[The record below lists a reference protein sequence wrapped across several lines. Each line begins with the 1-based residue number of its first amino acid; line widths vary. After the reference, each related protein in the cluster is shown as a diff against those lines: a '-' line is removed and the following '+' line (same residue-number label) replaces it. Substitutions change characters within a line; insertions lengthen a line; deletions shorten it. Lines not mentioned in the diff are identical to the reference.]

1 MLKQKNILFQFFL
14 IIVLSI
20 FEKTFN
26 RKTLY
31 IPGVT
36 ISTRMDS
43 TLIELPY
50 ESPSLIP
57 GWSNLQNIYSDK
69 DGEILTKITNFV
81 EYWGDI
87 IGYLP
92 PAIQYALIKSI
103 SDDALSGNNT
113 APIFDYNK
121 FIDLMSEKV
130 GDNDEIR
137 IKLIWD
143 SLFDYVKKEQER
155 IPLGLGCLQK
165 VAEQYGTKNKRNAEL
180 LQSVTKSIS
189 NIIEQQIDLINAEY
203 EFIYKVGKILNN
215 RLKYFF
221 NFTIDKFNVL
231 DSNTNNFID
240 VQHKR
245 FKFDSGDDITS
256 DLLNVFKKKN
266 EFNKLLAKNSLLAQA
281 NIGQME
287 GCIEDKKNNE
297 NAGVSSYQ
305 GNSTLMKKRGEYV
318 AHSKANGT
326 RSDRKTQNGYL
337 LNFGFGLGR
346 ELIPGQSPHK
356 NLIPY
361 KYYQYIEELKSL
373 SIKMNNDTEF
383 ITPAE
388 ELSKILNDV
397 TRYDEFED
405 GLIINIFK
413 SSEDSSFIENI
424 TTFYSIFSS
433 PYTYINSTAFFIQY
447 SNSLYTITKYGE
459 ELESIATLSNSSNH
473 LTSDD
478 YSSYKGVIGIYNNN
492 TFIVSYAVKKQDGTT
507 VYEISL
513 NGNKVKNNDNE
524 LISQTLN
531 ACFGVIYS
539 GGKNDKD
546 VCRNVFKE
554 TCGNELDYR
563 CKESGLYDILT
574 ENPISIND
582 YPIDCS
588 SSSNISCYNWINK
601 NILGGGLVIRPSV
614 FGSFSLMLERYS
626 QEKDV
631 YNDDSIVLNSEG
643 NEQNEISDALDGLW
657 EYVEKPKA
665 DNNDLNVALKKT
677 VFYQVNQSLYLKI
690 KNYITTIILF
700 FLINI

>member
-1 MLKQKNILFQFFL
+1 MLKLKKIINQFFL
-14 IIVLSI
+14 IITLSI
-20 FEKTFN
+20 FQKVYN

-36 ISTRMDS
+36 INTRMDS

-81 EYWGDI
+81 EYWGDT

-103 SDDALSGNNT
+103 SDEILSGEKN

-121 FIDLMSEKV
+121 FIKLMSEKV
-130 GDNDEIR
+130 GDNNEIR

-143 SLFDYVKKEQER
+143 SLFNYVKKEQER
-155 IPLGLGCLQK
+155 IPLGLGCLEK
-165 VAEQYGTKNKRNAEL
+165 VAEQYGTKNRRNAEL

-189 NIIEQQIDLINAEY
+189 DIIDKQVELINAEY
-203 EFIYKVGKILNN
+203 DFIYNVGKILNN
-215 RLKYFF
+215 RLKYLFY
-221 NFTIDKFNVL
+221 FTIDNFNVF
-231 DSNTNNFID
+231 DSNSNINKFID
-240 VQHKR
+240 IQHKR
-245 FKFDSGDDITS
+245 FNFYNSDDIKS
-256 DLLNVFKKKN
+256 DLLNVFKIKN
-266 EFNKLLAKNSLLAQA
+266 EFNKILAKNSLLAQA

-287 GCIEDKKNNE
+287 GCVEDKKNNE

-346 ELIPGQSPHK
+346 ELIPGQNPHK

-361 KYYQYIEELKSL
+361 KYYQYVEELKRL
-373 SIKMNNDTEF
+373 SILMNHDSEF

-397 TRYDEFED
+397 TRYDEVEE
-405 GLIINIFK
+405 GLIKNIFFNTEIK
-413 SSEDSSFIENI
+413 DDINNWYD
-424 TTFYSIFSS
+424 TFSS
-433 PYTYINSTAFFIQY
+433 PNTDLDSIVFFIQY
-447 SNSLYTITKYGE
+447 SNSFYTISKYGDV
-459 ELESIATLSNSSNH
+459 STINLSNNGGE
-473 LTSDD
+473 LDSD
-478 YSSYKGVIGIYNNN
+478 YLSFKGVIGIYNKN
-492 TFIVSYAVKKQDGTT
+492 TFIVSYAVNSYGIT

-513 NGNKVKNNDNE
+513 NGNKVLNNDNE
-524 LISQTLN
+524 LISKTLN

-554 TCGNELDYR
+554 TCGNELVL
-563 CKESGLYDILT
+563 E
-574 ENPISIND
+574 
-582 YPIDCS
+582 
-588 SSSNISCYNWINK
+588 
-601 NILGGGLVIRPSV
+601 LVFLV
-614 FGSFSLMLERYS
+614 
-626 QEKDV
+626 V
-631 YNDDSIVLNSEG
+631 YL
-643 NEQNEISDALDGLW
+643 
-657 EYVEKPKA
+657 
-665 DNNDLNVALKKT
+665 
-677 VFYQVNQSLYLKI
+677 
-690 KNYITTIILF
+690 
-700 FLINI
+700 

>member
-1 MLKQKNILFQFFL
+1 MLKQKTLIFQYFL
-14 IIVLSI
+14 ITTISI
-20 FEKTFN
+20 LKPTYN

-43 TLIELPY
+43 SLIELPY

-69 DGEILTKITNFV
+69 DIEILTKITNFV
-81 EYWGDI
+81 EYWEDT

-103 SDDALSGNNT
+103 SEEALSGKIT
-113 APIFDYNK
+113 ATIFDFQK
-121 FIDLMSEKV
+121 FIELMSEKV
-130 GDNDEIR
+130 GDNGEIR

-143 SLFDYVKKEQER
+143 SLFNYVKKEQER

-189 NIIEQQIDLINAEY
+189 DIIEKQIEVIKAEY
-203 EFIYKVGKILNN
+203 DFIYNVGKILNN
-215 RLKYFF
+215 RLKYLFL
-221 NFTIDKFNVL
+221 FTIDNFNVI
-231 DSNTNNFID
+231 NGYNEFID
-240 VQHKR
+240 NQHKR
-245 FKFDSGDDITS
+245 FKFNLGEDITS
-256 DLLNVFKKKN
+256 DLLNVFKVKN
-266 EFNKLLAKNSLLAQA
+266 QFNKLLAKNSLLAQA

-287 GCIEDKKNNE
+287 GCLEDKKNNE
-297 NAGVSSYQ
+297 NAGVSSYK

-318 AHSKANGT
+318 AHNKANGT

-337 LNFGFGLGR
+337 LNFGFGLGK

-361 KYYQYIEELKSL
+361 KYYQYVEKLKSL
-373 SIKMNNDTEF
+373 SIEMNKDTEF

-397 TRYDEFED
+397 TRYDEYDE
-405 GLIINIFK
+405 GLTN
-413 SSEDSSFIENI
+413 N
-424 TTFYSIFSS
+424 IFSS
-433 PYTYINSTAFFIQY
+433 LTQFINFYNNVSSNNIYQEPSVLFIQF
-447 SNSLYTITKYGE
+447 SNSYYTITQYGYDYVH
-459 ELESIATLSNSSNH
+459 LSVSSEI
-473 LTSDD
+473 LSSDN
-478 YSSYKGVIGIYNNN
+478 YLSYKGVIGIYNEN
-492 TFIVSYAVKKQDGTT
+492 TFIVSYAVKNNGNT

-513 NGNKVKNNDNE
+513 NGNKVINNDDE
-524 LISQTLN
+524 LISQISN

-546 VCRNVFKE
+546 TCRNVFKE

-574 ENPISIND
+574 ENPISFND
-582 YPIDCS
+582 IPADCDEPNS
-588 SSSNISCYNWINK
+588 KKCYGWINK
-601 NILGGGLVIRPSV
+601 NILGGGLVIRSSV
-614 FGSFSLMLERYS
+614 FGSLSLMLERYS
-626 QEKDV
+626 KQKDV
-631 YNDDSIVLNSEG
+631 NNDDTILLENYETSNDNYSQTLNT
-643 NEQNEISDALDGLW
+643 LW
-657 EYVEKPKA
+657 LEYVEKPIP
-665 DNNDLNVALKKT
+665 DINDLNVAMKKT
-677 VFYQVNQSLYLKI
+677 VFYQVNQSTYLKS
-690 KNYITTIILF
+690 KNNIITIILF

>member
-1 MLKQKNILFQFFL
+1 MLKQKNILIQFFL

-240 VQHKR
+240 IQHKR

-287 GCIEDKKNNE
+287 GCVEDKKNNE

-318 AHSKANGT
+318 AHNFANGT
-326 RSDRKTQNGYL
+326 RSDGKTQNGYS
-337 LNFGFGLGR
+337 LNFGFGLGK
-346 ELIPGQSPHK
+346 ELIPGTTPHK

-361 KYYQYIEELKSL
+361 EYYKNIQKLKSI
-373 SIKMNNDTEF
+373 SNDMIKDDSFM
-383 ITPAE
+383 IPSE

-397 TRYDEFED
+397 TRYDSNEP
-405 GLIINIFK
+405 GLTENLFPEEIKKFYSKLSDNK
-413 SSEDSSFIENI
+413 LKNI
-424 TTFYSIFSS
+424 TIVVS
-433 PYTYINSTAFFIQY
+433 Y
-447 SNSLYTITKYGE
+447 SNSKYKKEFFGEEEEKEEKEKEEKEDYTI
-459 ELESIATLSNSSNH
+459 
-473 LTSDD
+473 
-478 YSSYKGVIGIYNNN
+478 YKGIFGIFNKDW
-492 TFIVSYAVKKQDGTT
+492 FIVTYAKKSDGTL
-507 VYEISL
+507 VYEMSL
-513 NGNKVKNNDNE
+513 NDHEIKNPEDLFGE
-524 LISQTLN
+524 TLN

-546 VCRNVFKE
+546 ACRNAFKKK
-554 TCGNELDYR
+554 CGNELDYR

-574 ENPISIND
+574 ENPIPKND
-582 YPIDCS
+582 FPKDCS
-588 SSSNISCYNWINK
+588 DPYNNSCFAWVNK
-601 NILGGGLVIRPSV
+601 HILGGGLIIRPSI
-614 FGSFSLMLERYS
+614 FSSLSLILQRYS
-626 QEKDV
+626 NK
-631 YNDDSIVLNSEG
+631 NDDIDETIL
-643 NEQNEISDALDGLW
+643 SDKIDDDDAELTELRK
-657 EYVEKPKA
+657 YVQKPFV
-665 DNNDLNVALKKT
+665 DINDLNVAMKKT
-677 VFYQVNQSLYLKI
+677 VFYQVNHSLYL
-690 KNYITTIILF
+690 NRNFFLLIILF
-700 FLINI
+700 LF